1 MDFKR
6 DICVLTQ
13 KDLIDAGCFDF
24 SAAIAV
30 LEKTLV
36 DYSEGN
42 IIFPDKVSVIFDEE
56 TQDRINCLPAGL
68 VNEKVY
74 GMKWVSVF
82 PQNPYTKGLPNLSAV
97 ILLSELENGFPVAFM
112 EGTLCSNMRT
122 AAMSAIA
129 AKYLSKSAPETIGF
143 IGTGEQ
149 AKSHFLAM
157 KNVFPSIKK
166 CTISANSEPSEE
178 MFIRQMSRL
187 APDVS
192 FAACHEDYKAAVSD
206 ADIIVTAISGQE
218 PILKADWIKK
228 GAFYCHVGGYEDE
241 FAVAQKADK
250 IVCDDWN
257 VVKHRTQTVSRMYKQ
272 GLLRDEDIHGNLY
285 EIVSGQKCGREND
298 DEFIYYNGVG
308 MSYADVALADWMY
321 KKASEKGFGQK
332 ITMQDQSMYDAI
344 K

>member
-13 KDLIDAGCFDF
+13 KNLVDAGCFDF
-24 SAAIAV
+24 SSAFEV
-30 LEKTLV
+30 LERTLLS
-36 DYSEGN
+36 YSEGK
-42 IIFPDKVSVIFDEE
+42 IIFPDKVSVIFDED

-68 VNEKVY
+68 IDEKIY

-82 PQNPYTKGLPNLSAV
+82 PQNPYQKNLPNLSAV
-97 ILLSELENGFPVAFM
+97 ILLSELKNGFPVAFM

-129 AKYLSKSAPETIGF
+129 AKYLAKSAPNSIGF

-157 KNVFPSIKK
+157 KTLFPSIRK
-166 CTISANSEPSEE
+166 CTISANNVHSEE
-178 MFIRQMSRL
+178 MFIQQMGRL
-187 APDVS
+187 CSDVEIV
-192 FAACHEDYKAAVSD
+192 ACHESYKDAVED
-206 ADIIVTAISGQE
+206 AEIIVTAISGQE
-218 PILKADWIKK
+218 PILKADWIKS

-241 FAVAQKADK
+241 FAVAKKADK

-272 GLLRDEDIHGNLY
+272 GLLRDEDIHANLY
-285 EIVSGQKCGREND
+285 EIVAGKRCGREND
-298 DEFIYYNGVG
+298 AEFIYYNGVG
-308 MSYADVALADWMY
+308 MSYADVALANWMY
-321 KKASEKGFGQK
+321 KKCREKGYGQI
-332 ITMQDQSMYDAI
+332 ITMQEQSMFDCI
-344 K
+344 